1 MVLGVDTSNYTTS
14 LAAVEKGKIVS
25 DRRRLLVVKDGER
38 GLRQQEA
45 VFQHMNN
52 LPVLYGEVLDDIGD
66 GRIDAV
72 ACSVRPRPVDGSYM
86 PVFMAGRAF
95 ADVIARTLG
104 VPLYEFSHQEGHAEA
119 ASKGTLLEGEKSY
132 VFFHLSGGTT
142 EAVTL
147 PEYELCGRTLD
158 ISFGQLIDR
167 VGVAMGMRFPCGKEM
182 DHLALSCLNNG
193 KASDIPL
200 TRDSNTSNYGE
211 ESTLGLSKNW
221 HLPRIKVKDG
231 EVNLSGIESACQRL
245 LESEHALDKGVFCRV
260 LFYVIAD
267 ALWKMMISI
276 REKTG
281 KDRFLFAGGVSSSVY
296 IRGKLEEMIKSS
308 RGEVEAQFGKPD
320 LCCDNAVGIALLG
333 EKRHGA

>member
-14 LAAVEKGKIVS
+14 VAAVENGKVIS
-25 DRRRLLVVKDGER
+25 DRRRLLVVKDGNR

-45 VFQHMNN
+45 VFQHINN
-52 LPVLYGEVLDDIGD
+52 LPVLYGEVLNEIGD
-66 GRIDAV
+66 CRIDAV

-119 ASKGTLLEGEKSY
+119 ASKGTLLEGEESY

-142 EAVTL
+142 EAVEL
-147 PEYELCGRTLD
+147 PEYKLAGRTLD

-167 VGVAMGMRFPCGKEM
+167 VGVAMGMRFPCGSEM
-182 DHLALSCLNNG
+182 DELALSYVESS
-193 KASDIPL
+193 AD
-200 TRDSNTSNYGE
+200 GE
-211 ESTLGLSKNW
+211 VLSPD
-221 HLPRIKVKDG
+221 LPRIKVENG
-231 EVNLSGIESACQRL
+231 EVNLSGIESACQRIIM
-245 LESEHALDKGVFCRV
+245 SEHAPYKELFCKV
-260 LFYVIAD
+260 LFDVIAD

-276 REKTG
+276 KKKTG

-296 IRGKLEEMIKSS
+296 IRGKLQEMINSS
-308 RGEVEAQFGKPD
+308 RGEVEAQFGEPD
-320 LCCDNAVGIALLG
+320 LCRDNAVGIALIG
-333 EKRHGA
+333 EKKLCGCAEGQKPGTSL